1 MGNGGGVMSYLMKNT
16 KAQLVGFIEALQD
29 EIKSQQNKI
38 DNLECAVTEQKDL
51 VAELREELEGSQRV
65 GVAQGFIALDKIL
78 AERERQDEKWGQ
90 QNHASGTGPT
100 VGKKRW
106 TLYPGLMKEWVD
118 LRSELGSV
126 TWADILM
133 EEIAEAFDES
143 DPGKLEEELIQCAA
157 VIVAWIESIAR
168 NRSE

>member
-1 MGNGGGVMSYLMKNT
+1 MNT
-16 KAQLVGFIEALQD
+16 NI
-29 EIKSQQNKI
+29 
-38 DNLECAVTEQKDL
+38 
-51 VAELREELEGSQRV
+51 
-65 GVAQGFIALDKIL
+65 IALKIL
-78 AERERQDEKWGQ
+78 AERERQDAKWGQ
-90 QNHASGTGPT
+90 QNHANGTGPT

-143 DPGKLEEELIQCAA
+143 DPVKLEEELIQCAA

-168 NRSE
+168 EHTLNPKV